1 MEALFACCLIPLDKN
16 PGVCSTDV
24 AKILRWIVDRAA
36 IAAIRNDVI
45 TTVKALQ
52 ISTEH
57 DAGGEA
63 LVHSIHSLSMQK
75 KGSSV
80 IS

>member
-1 MEALFACCLIPLDKN
+1 MFACCLIPLDKN
-16 PGVCSTDV
+16 PGVCSTHV

-45 TTVKALQ
+45 TTVEALQ

-57 DAGGEA
+57 DAGDEA
-63 LVHSIHSLSMQK
+63 LVPSIHSLSIQK
-75 KGSSV
+75 KGKQCY
-80 IS
+80 